1 MAEKT
6 PAVGGSA
13 STTDRAVGG
22 RPSTADKAT
31 PRNIVAATGTFGGA
45 NVSAQQIEDAMTEAV
60 LQCAREG
67 ITDDATIL
75 SRKLD
80 ARSLITGS

>member
-6 PAVGGSA
+6 PAVGGRPA
-13 STTDRAVGG
+13 AADRAVGG
-22 RPSTADKAT
+22 SAGATARDAAT
-31 PRNIVAATGTFGGA
+31 PQTTTPAI

-75 SRKLD
+75 SRKLA